1 MAGFCTGSKMSTM
14 IFTKAGTTIQLITM
28 HTCDRCSLFHN
39 DKLCNQTSATVDI
52 NTTEALIMALYSLG
66 AAAESIMHYF
76 QYDKVLERLCVILPP
91 PNFYIV
97 NLLSN
102 YHPRQ
107 YLLLWRQTF
116 WGNWRQGVR
125 NLCLVHLSSTV
136 LQTVFFVPTCQLE
149 ANAGC
154 CLCFLENRM

>member
-1 MAGFCTGSKMSTM
+1 MQLDIRHCRYKHYRSTDYGFVFPWCCCRINYALFSIWQSARK
-14 IFTKAGTTIQLITM
+14 IV
-28 HTCDRCSLFHN
+28 CD
-39 DKLCNQTSATVDI
+39 T
-52 NTTEALIMALYSLG
+52 
-66 AAAESIMHYF
+66 
-76 QYDKVLERLCVILPP
+76 PP

-154 CLCFLENRM
+154 CLCFLENRMWIHSKSLGCWFSFFQILNRILRPFHACSGISFTF